1 MLFIRSSSVYVK
13 STRSLLLYG
22 FIGWSLHSSVFLARQ
37 AVARITELKLP
48 MSLVRLCTV
57 SSSWDDES
65 EGGHQCSITKP
76 SNPWLS
82 AEHRKF
88 VQ

>member
-37 AVARITELKLP
+37 AVARITELETTDVIVTGTP
-48 MSLVRLCTV
+48 VYSF
-57 SSSWDDES
+57 
-65 EGGHQCSITKP
+65 Q
-76 SNPWLS
+76 
-82 AEHRKF
+82 
-88 VQ
+88 